1 MADIAWDERYSV
13 GHPTIDLQHR
23 ALLELVSLIRKAFS
37 ETDPLKE
44 YQVACEALKG
54 MSDYAD
60 VHFAEEE
67 RLMREAGYPDFDAHV
82 AMHRAFIQRVNEIEN
97 ILVSGEGMAT
107 LDDFC
112 DLLEN
117 WWIDHIVKV
126 DRHYAPYVAGKE

>member
-1 MADIAWDERYSV
+1 MTDIVWDERYSV
-13 GHPTIDLQHR
+13 GHSTIDLQHR
-23 ALLELVSLIRKAFS
+23 ALLELVSLIRQAFS

-67 RLMREAGYPDFDAHV
+67 RLMRLGGYPDFDAHV
-82 AMHRAFIQRVNEIEN
+82 AQHRAFMRRVKEIET
-97 ILVSGEGMAT
+97 ILVSGEGIAS

-112 DLLEN
+112 GFLES

-126 DRHYAPYVAGKE
+126 DQHYAPYVAGKT